1 MVGGGWRERKKF
13 RRAGGVGCNGGTIEV
28 VGGGRGE
35 REKFRWAGGGGVVN
49 LDIFGV
55 LKFSLVVVILFELE
69 EESLVLLSSSNSAC

>member
-1 MVGGGWRERKKF
+1 MKKKKIRRVEGGG
-13 RRAGGVGCNGGTIEV
+13 CNVGTIEV

-35 REKFRWAGGGGVVN
+35 RRKFRWAGGGGVVN

-55 LKFSLVVVILFELE
+55 LKFSLVVDIVFELE